1 MEENKTI
8 GLSDLSEGT
17 IQSEDV
23 DRMSEPIDAATRARL
38 AAEAYKAKKLAE
50 DKEKMEEMK
59 KQQEEEERK
68 SHEEHMKAVYNGDEA
83 PKNTSEVFDSAIF
96 DLNST
101 VSRLKKENEFIEQK
115 QEEIREEQEEEDD
128 VNDLISGNKTI
139 EDLDLDDEDE
149 DEEDDSTPTVGEM
162 PKKSLMEILNEL
174 DDEDDEDE
182 EETEIEKE
190 EDDST
195 IEKLNLTEDEW
206 TERLR
211 ESAKSKIK
219 VIDDSKVIDLS
230 QFTVASKTVSVK
242 NAIKV
247 VNTEE
252 LPYTSNWGLFNT
264 GNPVVIEEFK
274 GQEISKL
281 LGNDDLT
288 RYNRN
293 REIYKLI
300 YEHDK
305 TPGKPEFTEWLK
317 GISVRDIDHLYMAI
331 YRASYGGAN
340 YIPYNCNECGNVFVS
355 DETPL
360 YKMIKF
366 KSKEEE
372 QKAEEIIGKVLT
384 EPTKLKTYREQI
396 SDDYVMDFKD
406 PSIYNMYFE
415 LALLPDRFTEENP
428 ELITYICYIDAIYV
442 IDRETMSL
450 IPINLTKNDKD
461 LTKELM
467 YKIKR
472 YSKVLK
478 SLSGDELGKVQAK
491 IGEIASHKEVDIDYV
506 LPECECPRC
515 KKTIEETVIS
525 AQDLVFTRHQLA
537 RIMTT

>member
-8 GLSDLSEGT
+8 GLSDLSEGI
-17 IQSEDV
+17 IQPEIEEQQIEKPV
-23 DRMSEPIDAATRARL
+23 DAATRARL
-38 AAEAYKAKKLAE
+38 AAEAYKANKIAE
-50 DKEKMEEMK
+50 DKQKMEEMK
-59 KQQEEEERK
+59 RQQEEDEK
-68 SHEEHMKAVYNGDEA
+68 KAHEEHMKAVYNGDEA
-83 PKNTSEVFDSAIF
+83 PKNTTEVFDSAIF

-101 VSRLKKENEFIEQK
+101 LGRLQKENEFIEKKQTEIIEEQ
-115 QEEIREEQEEEDD
+115 QEEKD
-128 VNDLISGNKTI
+128 V
-139 EDLDLDDEDE
+139 EDLLKGNITIDEIDLDDDEEDDEDE
-149 DEEDDSTPTVGEM
+149 IVSVGEM

-174 DDEDDEDE
+174 DDDEDEDDEEIE
-182 EETEIEKE
+182 EEKE
-190 EDDST
+190 EEIG
-195 IEKLNLTEDEW
+195 IEKLNLSEEEW
-206 TERLR
+206 TERLK

-219 VIDDSKVIDLS
+219 IINDNKVIDLS

-264 GNPVVIEEFK
+264 GNPVVIEEFR

-305 TPGKPEFTEWLK
+305 TPGKPEFTDWLK

-340 YIPYNCNECGNVFVS
+340 YIPYNCTECGNVFVS

-366 KSKEEE
+366 KTKEDEL
-372 QKAEEIIGKVLT
+372 KAEEIIEKVLT

-415 LALLPDRFTEENP
+415 LALLPDSFTEENP

-491 IGEIASHKEVDIDYV
+491 IGEIASNKEVDIDYV
-506 LPECECPRC
+506 LPECVCPRC
-515 KKTIEETVIS
+515 GKTINETVIS